1 MELITSLK
9 TENNLLRSIRKGG
22 TRVNISET
30 IYLVDLDNKKVDFSS
45 SISLKDAEQA
55 SNLSSFTKE
64 ARDYFINEVRNS
76 NGIGTYHLFVFQ
88 DKLAILRTLHQFQD
102 ENYSHFPKIL
112 YNLWFFGE
120 TETLSEVKVQLKI
133 PFSMIGIG
141 KRVEEQ
147 PVCANKFP
155 LPRRYEKEFSDTYFT
170 LDSQNK
176 MKITFDH
183 FRSNFYKVELKIQK
197 DVAEFLYS
205 EKLRPPQDKKN
216 VHFPDLFIHCKTSFV
231 TEPEFSNI
239 HYKIKQDDWI
249 ASLAILSSHFSPK
262 EKSFFRDQKFYRKN
276 ASFSRIHFFDKNSV
290 DNSNPDDEIWFLN
303 SMNYEEEEDDSKYS
317 KIKVESSSDSDR
329 LEELIA
335 SLLLHTNNDYS
346 QYETIFV
353 LPQSEPKLSIL
364 STSFIRYFYGYPI
377 IYDDK
382 MIDRMLNKNF
392 EAKFIY
398 FVKTQPTEKELKIL
412 ENHKYKMKFFEGK
425 NNQEVLFNLQLTF
438 LKVLCLDSLL
448 ASYSIFPKN
457 IFPTNTANEV
467 VEDTL
472 TERKNI
478 VQNLDSRIRENLHLV
493 TNRDMTRFEF
503 FDIMNELYS
512 LVKNSDIADLL
523 DLGQFI
529 SDFRMEFYENEIKAR
544 NPGNL
549 SGIHIVLYDSSLD
562 ISFLIVKTI
571 YTSYKGLISIPMDLN
586 QVKNISSENI
596 ITVYRKKYD
605 ALETRTELIEYGK
618 KISKVLVETW
628 VTMFDIILGKSEE
641 IKKMKLNNEV
651 GFGYCSLFLPSSGIL
666 LESMLI
672 NKEPLGL
679 LFSVGRF
686 PSDNCQEC
694 LNLVSNSF
702 LHWIV
707 PRYDPYI
714 LSIDAVPNRYETEYI
729 THITSQIFPVLKKVD
744 STVCIM
750 SNPTNK
756 KQILE
761 MIRQTRV
768 LFLWGHGGQNHFT
781 FYNQEGKK
789 FRITSKLLE
798 ESEFLRPGVAIL
810 NSCKTGGLEK
820 ESEINRNMAITLI
833 KKGFMG
839 VCAPFWIIDTITA
852 ADGNFSFLAKLFS
865 GYSLAS
871 ITRHTKYHKKQF
883 FSEVYVYYG
892 DPEYNIDT
900 YYPQEQEMVLE
911 VIQDLIDNP
920 FKASNGRIIKS
931 FLSKN

>member
-1 MELITSLK
+1 M
-9 TENNLLRSIRKGG
+9 
-22 TRVNISET
+22 
-30 IYLVDLDNKKVDFSS
+30 
-45 SISLKDAEQA
+45 
-55 SNLSSFTKE
+55 
-64 ARDYFINEVRNS
+64 
-76 NGIGTYHLFVFQ
+76 
-88 DKLAILRTLHQFQD
+88 
-102 ENYSHFPKIL
+102 
-112 YNLWFFGE
+112 
-120 TETLSEVKVQLKI
+120 
-133 PFSMIGIG
+133 
-141 KRVEEQ
+141 
-147 PVCANKFP
+147 
-155 LPRRYEKEFSDTYFT
+155 
-170 LDSQNK
+170 
-176 MKITFDH
+176 
-183 FRSNFYKVELKIQK
+183 
-197 DVAEFLYS
+197 
-205 EKLRPPQDKKN
+205 
-216 VHFPDLFIHCKTSFV
+216 
-231 TEPEFSNI
+231 
-239 HYKIKQDDWI
+239 
-249 ASLAILSSHFSPK
+249 
-262 EKSFFRDQKFYRKN
+262 
-276 ASFSRIHFFDKNSV
+276 
-290 DNSNPDDEIWFLN
+290 
-303 SMNYEEEEDDSKYS
+303 
-317 KIKVESSSDSDR
+317 
-329 LEELIA
+329 
-335 SLLLHTNNDYS
+335 
-346 QYETIFV
+346 
-353 LPQSEPKLSIL
+353 
-364 STSFIRYFYGYPI
+364 
-377 IYDDK
+377 
-382 MIDRMLNKNF
+382 
-392 EAKFIY
+392 
-398 FVKTQPTEKELKIL
+398 
-412 ENHKYKMKFFEGK
+412 
-425 NNQEVLFNLQLTF
+425 
-438 LKVLCLDSLL
+438 
-448 ASYSIFPKN
+448 
-457 IFPTNTANEV
+457 
-467 VEDTL
+467 
-472 TERKNI
+472 
-478 VQNLDSRIRENLHLV
+478 
-493 TNRDMTRFEF
+493 
-503 FDIMNELYS
+503 
-512 LVKNSDIADLL
+512 
-523 DLGQFI
+523 
-529 SDFRMEFYENEIKAR
+529 
-544 NPGNL
+544 
-549 SGIHIVLYDSSLD
+549 
-562 ISFLIVKTI
+562 
-571 YTSYKGLISIPMDLN
+571 
-586 QVKNISSENI
+586 
-596 ITVYRKKYD
+596 
-605 ALETRTELIEYGK
+605 ETRTELIEYGK

-628 VTMFDIILGKSEE
+628 GTMFDIILGKSEE

-761 MIRQTRV
+761 MIKQTRV

-789 FRITSKLLE
+789 FRITSKILE

-820 ESEINRNMAITLI
+820 ESDINRNMAIMLI